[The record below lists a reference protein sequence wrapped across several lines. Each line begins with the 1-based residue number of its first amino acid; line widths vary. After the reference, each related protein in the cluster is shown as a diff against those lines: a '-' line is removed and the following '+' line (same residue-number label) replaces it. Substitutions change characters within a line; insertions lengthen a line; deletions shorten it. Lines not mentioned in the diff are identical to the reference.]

1 MTPPNPSAL
10 PTHPRAAGRP
20 DAPAPLTALAV
31 AATGALS
38 LAALMGIG
46 RFAFTPVLPMMLSDG
61 TLSLTGAS
69 ALASLNYLGYLV
81 GALACALGLMPWL
94 QRALAQ
100 RLPSGRAP
108 SPEVALLAAMLLATA
123 LLTAAMALPWAAGWP
138 VWRLASG
145 VVSAIGFVLTTQWC
159 LTQLARRD
167 RTALGGLIYT
177 GPGAGIAVGGLAA
190 GGMVAGGWTASA
202 AWGAFGLLALGL
214 AAVAWRTLR
223 RDGATSSLPR
233 PSVPSVQSLPPTPP
247 VPAAHGPAPEGG
259 PVRALQAAT
268 ASAQQGGL
276 TPTSG
281 EPTGSGPVAMSAL
294 TFAYGL
300 AGLGY
305 IIPATFM
312 PVMARAWL
320 GTDATGGG
328 ASLLVDLFWPLFG
341 VGVVIGALVATRV
354 RESVDLCGALA
365 VCYLIQAAGVALA
378 AGWPRTTGLALGCLL
393 LGLPFTA
400 MTFFAMREVRR
411 LRPLTATRWIG
422 LTTAAYGVGQI
433 AGPPLAAALVALS
446 GDAGAG
452 FRLSMHL
459 ATAALLTGAAV
470 FGALMLFRPRP

>member
-1 MTPPNPSAL
+1 MPSA
-10 PTHPRAAGRP
+10 ARP
-20 DAPAPLTALAV
+20 SGTVAPLTALAV
-31 AATGALS
+31 AVTGALS

-61 TLSLTGAS
+61 ALSLTGAS
-69 ALASLNYLGYLV
+69 ALASVNYLGYLA
-81 GALACALGLMPWL
+81 GALACAMGLTPWL
-94 QRALAQ
+94 QRTLAQ
-100 RLPSGRAP
+100 HLPRGPAA

-159 LTQLARRD
+159 LTQLARRG

-177 GPGAGIAVGGLAA
+177 GPGVGIAVGGLAA

-202 AWGAFGLLALGL
+202 AWGAFALLALGL
-214 AAVAWRTLR
+214 AAGAWRTLR
-223 RDGATSSLPR
+223 RDGPASPPPESLA
-233 PSVPSVQSLPPTPP
+233 S
-247 VPAAHGPAPEGG
+247 PAPGTDAPTAGSEPARMPQAGASS
-259 PVRALQAAT
+259 PLQAAAPLAPCAT
-268 ASAQQGGL
+268 A
-276 TPTSG
+276 
-281 EPTGSGPVAMSAL
+281 GSGPVAMSAL

-320 GTDATGGG
+320 GEAG
-328 ASLLVDLFWPLFG
+328 ADSTNRLLVDLFWPLFG
-341 VGVVIGALVATRV
+341 VGVVIGALAATRV
-354 RESVDLCGALA
+354 RESVDLRGALA

-378 AGWPRTTGLALGCLL
+378 AGWPSPAGLALGCLL

-422 LTTAAYGVGQI
+422 LTTAVYGVGQI
-433 AGPPLAAALVALS
+433 AGPPLAAAFVAFS
-446 GDAGAG
+446 GDAAEG
-452 FRLSMHL
+452 FRASMHL
-459 ATAALLTGAAV
+459 ATAALLTGAVV
-470 FGALMLFRPRP
+470 FGALMLSQPGSRPAP